1 MGVEPTSARVSSNRP
16 FQRPV
21 RVAKM
26 AQSGRASQRWR
37 LEHLPRGPE
46 HLSVPVDLAT
56 ETPGLTSKPYAAAIF
71 LIGAPE

>member
-1 MGVEPTSARVSSNRP
+1 MGVGPGSARVSSNRP

-37 LEHLPRGPE
+37 LEHLPRVPE
-46 HLSVPVDLAT
+46 HRSVPVALAT
-56 ETPGLTSKPYAAAIF
+56 ATPGLTSKPYAAAVSF
-71 LIGAPE
+71 IGAPE